1 MKKLTVAESAGFCFG
16 VNRSVDMA
24 ERLIEE
30 NGSKVV
36 GIITLIELT
45 DLKGRE
51 LFKDT
56 PVVTFMKVPH

>member
-1 MKKLTVAESAGFCFG
+1 MATGGTLKAMKE
-16 VNRSVDMA
+16 
-24 ERLIEE
+24 LIEE

-45 DLKGRE
+45 DLKGRD